1 MSLANALL
9 VVPEDR
15 PQVAAGERI
24 SALLLTEDA
33 GTAEEGFAL

>member
-15 PQVAAGERI
+15 PTIEANERI

-33 GTAEEGFAL
+33 GSAAVFSL